1 MELGEVVKMTVNQFI
16 TNLTLIFLAMIFVR
30 LFIKLLNTHKRS
42 IDVIID
48 GLSVIGVSGWAIQ
61 ILGSKTYYASLPALI
76 FLVVIF
82 IQIMRCNGDINKL
95 KGKRYDF
102 SVKQQKPKNP

>member
-1 MELGEVVKMTVNQFI
+1 MTVNQFI
-16 TNLTLIFLAMIFVR
+16 TNLTLIFLAMIFVK
-30 LFIKLLNTHKRS
+30 LFVKLLNTHERS
-42 IDVIID
+42 IDIVID
-48 GLSVIGVSGWAIQ
+48 GLSIIGVSGWAIQ
-61 ILGSKTYYASLPALI
+61 ILGSTTYYASLPALI

-82 IQIMRCNGDINKL
+82 IQIIRCNATITKL